1 MTNSKYPMNAI
12 LLVDDEEQFLQSAS
26 FALRSSGINHVNK
39 CNDSRQVIN
48 LLKEEPYSAIIL
60 DLMMPHINGDEL
72 LPEIS
77 QDFPSIPVIM
87 HTAVNEVKTAVECMK
102 KGAFDYLTKPVDKA
116 RLVTCVKKA
125 IEFSDIKNENAELKK
140 CLLSDKLKRPDV
152 FENIVTGNHIMYSIF
167 QYIEAIAKTSLPVLI
182 TGDTGVGKEMISK
195 AVHDASGRKGNFV
208 SVNVAGL
215 DDTLFCDTLFGH
227 IKGAF
232 TGAVQTRKGL
242 IEKAAGGTLFLDEI
256 GDLKMESQI
265 KLLRL
270 LEERTFY
277 PVGSDIPVTTD
288 ARIVVATNADLDKL
302 QKEGQFRKDLF
313 YRLQNHHIEIPSL
326 YSRKDDIP
334 LLTDF
339 FIEEAA
345 KEIKKTKPT
354 FPPEL
359 YTLLT
364 TYHFPGNIRELK
376 GMIFDAVSRHQSG
389 ILSMN
394 VFKERI
400 KKNKTEASVNK
411 LDIPEDSGEK
421 VFFSDPL
428 PSIKEVEKKLV
439 AEALKRANNNQ
450 TIAAQM
456 LGLTRSALNKRL
468 NRPQK

>member
-1 MTNSKYPMNAI
+1 MINAIYPMNPV

-26 FALRSSGINHVNK
+26 FALRTSGINNINK

-48 LLKEEPYSAIIL
+48 LLREKSHSVIVL
-60 DLMMPHINGDEL
+60 DLMMPYINGDEL
-72 LPEIS
+72 LHEIS
-77 QDFPSIPVIM
+77 KDFPHIPIIM
-87 HTAVNEVKTAVECMK
+87 HTAVNEVKIAVECMK
-102 KGAFDYLTKPVDKA
+102 KGAFDYLTKPIDKA

-125 IEFSDIKNENAELKK
+125 IEFSDIKTENVELKK
-140 CLLSDKLKRPDV
+140 SLLSDKLERPVV

-167 QYIEAIAKTSLPVLI
+167 QYIEVIAKTCLPVLI
-182 TGDTGVGKEMISK
+182 TGDTGVGKEMIAK
-195 AVHDASGRKGNFV
+195 AVHDASGRDGKFI
-208 SVNVAGL
+208 SINVAGL
-215 DDTLFCDTLFGH
+215 DDTLFSDTLFGH
-227 IKGAF
+227 VKGAF
-232 TGAVQTRKGL
+232 TGAIQTREGL
-242 IEKAAGGTLFLDEI
+242 IEKATNGTLFLDEI
-256 GDLKMESQI
+256 GDLRLESQI

-288 ARIVVATNADLDKL
+288 ARIVVATNADLYTL
-302 QKEGQFRKDLF
+302 QTQGQFRNDLF

-345 KEIKKTKPT
+345 RETLKTKPT

-359 YTLLT
+359 YTLLS

-376 GMIFDAVSRHQSG
+376 GMIFDAVSRHKSG

-400 KKNKTEASVNK
+400 KKSKTEASINNM
-411 LDIPEDSGEK
+411 DIPEDSGEK

-439 AEALKRANNNQ
+439 EEALKRANNNQ